1 MSCFKSGK
9 SDRNF
14 GRNFCPNPVNPV
26 PAGFE
31 NSKSG
36 ATPSYQKRNYDHGR
50 QTYGGTN
57 YETWSVFEKSAVGA
71 KSGTEPPPIL

>member
-1 MSCFKSGK
+1 MSNPANPAVISA
-9 SDRNF
+9 

-36 ATPSYQKRNYDHGR
+36 ALLEHM
-50 QTYGGTN
+50 
-57 YETWSVFEKSAVGA
+57 
-71 KSGTEPPPIL
+71 EPIVPGEPID